1 MLWNVAVLFAG
12 RVTEDIGSVT
22 FALFLQVV
30 FRNQER
36 WATWLV
42 GGVAVSLMVGV
53 GGSFWVGDW
62 EGIDPLGNPVVVV
75 GVGGGRFSLRL
86 DGDLDI
92 VLGGNDSPPFS
103 F

>member
-1 MLWNVAVLFAG
+1 MEESAYIGG
-12 RVTEDIGSVT
+12 RG
-22 FALFLQVV
+22 
-30 FRNQER
+30 R
-36 WATWLV
+36 
-42 GGVAVSLMVGV
+42 GGDLSAQQ
-53 GGSFWVGDW
+53 
-62 EGIDPLGNPVVVV
+62 PVVVV

>member
-1 MLWNVAVLFAG
+1 MEESAYIGGLG
-12 RVTEDIGSVT
+12 RG
-22 FALFLQVV
+22 L
-30 FRNQER
+30 
-36 WATWLV
+36 
-42 GGVAVSLMVGV
+42 GGNLSAQQ
-53 GGSFWVGDW
+53 
-62 EGIDPLGNPVVVV
+62 PVVVV